1 MHSIAEV
8 GTNVPA
14 FLAKLWKLVEANEF
28 DKLICWSENGDS
40 FIIHNQAQFC
50 RELLPLYYKHNNMAS
65 FVRQLNMY
73 GFHKKVNVES
83 GGLKVDRDEME
94 FAHPFF
100 VRDQPQLLERIKRKI
115 AETGRGGGARGS
127 CPDVINKVLGDVKQ
141 VKGRQENLDGKLTSM
156 KRENEALW
164 RELAVLRQKHLKQ
177 QQIVNKLIQFLLTV
191 VQSPNRL
198 NVKRRVP
205 PLMLTNDKEHHHHHH
220 HHRHHKH
227 HQGEGSPSTS
237 TSDSHISLSAPVSP
251 TFLEGAVK
259 SNDGKGGPTIHELD
273 PGQEY
278 SMSGDRD
285 DDIDAEEEEV
295 DDPEEE
301 IAVADSPPSSA
312 QQTSFG
318 NVSELNPDLLLNNL
332 NAVTEEDAQAPS
344 KNENSDIALFNSG
357 SNSSD
362 DAISKWADNPLGAEL
377 DSHVDQV
384 QNEIDCLKELL
395 QSDNYSL
402 DANTLLSLF
411 TDDPV
416 ALNMGLPAQEKED
429 MNAVI
434 ACNPSLFDLTEDN
447 GETAAVGSNSLYPD
461 MAANQS
467 ELNDL
472 VMDFI
477 IKQGSESDLMT
488 PESLLTPLV
497 FAGPP
502 SKKRKH

>member
-301 IAVADSPPSSA
+301 IAVADSPP
-312 QQTSFG
+312 
-318 NVSELNPDLLLNNL
+318 
-332 NAVTEEDAQAPS
+332 
-344 KNENSDIALFNSG
+344 
-357 SNSSD
+357 
-362 DAISKWADNPLGAEL
+362 
-377 DSHVDQV
+377 
-384 QNEIDCLKELL
+384 
-395 QSDNYSL
+395 
-402 DANTLLSLF
+402 
-411 TDDPV
+411 
-416 ALNMGLPAQEKED
+416 
-429 MNAVI
+429 
-434 ACNPSLFDLTEDN
+434 
-447 GETAAVGSNSLYPD
+447 
-461 MAANQS
+461 
-467 ELNDL
+467 
-472 VMDFI
+472 
-477 IKQGSESDLMT
+477 
-488 PESLLTPLV
+488 
-497 FAGPP
+497 
-502 SKKRKH
+502 R